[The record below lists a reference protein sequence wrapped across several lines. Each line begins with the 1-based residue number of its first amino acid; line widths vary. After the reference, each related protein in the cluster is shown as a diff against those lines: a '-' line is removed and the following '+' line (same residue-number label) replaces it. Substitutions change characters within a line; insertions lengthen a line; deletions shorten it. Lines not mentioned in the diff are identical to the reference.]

1 MAFVKKQSVS
11 TDILQEKTSEAA
23 LLTQQANEAVD
34 LVTRTI
40 SSLELINQQLDDAV
54 REIDEYAESLAKTRE
69 NMNKQRSHNSAII
82 SNFSKL
88 LITEEQ

>member
-11 TDILQEKTSEAA
+11 TDILQE
-23 LLTQQANEAVD
+23 
-34 LVTRTI
+34 
-40 SSLELINQQLDDAV
+40 
-54 REIDEYAESLAKTRE
+54 KTRE

>member
-11 TDILQEKTSEAA
+11 TDILQEKTSEVA

-40 SSLELINQQLDDAV
+40 SSLELINQRLDDAV
-54 REIDEYAESLAKTRE
+54 REIDEYAESLAKTLE
-69 NMNKQRSHNSAII
+69 NMNKRRSHNSAII
-82 SNFSKL
+82 SNLSKL